1 MPTTDRQSRTTLH
14 KRTALKTALFYAV
27 IACLWIYFSDRLLA
41 LFISDPNQLTHAQTL
56 KGALYVVVT
65 AGLLYLYLSLCLKS
79 LRKQEE
85 GLAEQQAL
93 VQQDVAHRFRQL
105 NTLFNA
111 INAVVYV
118 ADLET
123 HDLLYVNQYTVEH
136 FGPEWRGKKC
146 FQYLQSDL
154 DEPCAFCTN
163 PQLVTGGEAGDT
175 VTWEFQNLRNNRWYE
190 CFDKAIRWTNG
201 RLARLEIAL
210 DVTERKE
217 VENIKDEILS
227 SISHEMRTPLT
238 AITGFTELL
247 LNEPEIAREHRQHVE
262 IIYREAEKLTDLV
275 NRFLDVRRLKSDRSR
290 INYETLLVRDLLESI
305 PGKARDCNKKHEIL
319 IDCQPDVMVYGNRKE
334 LTQVV
339 IQLVDNACRYSPD
352 GGEVSIRA
360 TRSAE
365 EVMISVSDQGMGIPQ
380 HELGSIF
387 EPFYRLD
394 TGNSRSTRG
403 VGLGLCVA
411 REIVSLHG
419 GKLTVASVP
428 GQGSTFTLSFPPPA
442 EEPLQSVASRSGVSQ
457 T

>member
-1 MPTTDRQSRTTLH
+1 MALH
-14 KRTALKTALFYAV
+14 KRTAIKTALFYAV
-27 IACLWIYFSDRLLA
+27 IACLWIYCSDMLLA
-41 LFISDPNQLTHAQTL
+41 LFIRDPGQLTHAQTL
-56 KGALYVVVT
+56 KGALFVFVT
-65 AGLLYLYLSLCLKS
+65 AGLLYLYLSFCLRS
-79 LRKQEE
+79 VRKQEE
-85 GLAEQQAL
+85 DLAAQQAL
-93 VQQDVAHRFRQL
+93 AQQDVEDRFRQL

-123 HDLLYVNQYTVEH
+123 HDLLYVNHYTVEH

-163 PQLVTGGEAGDT
+163 PQLVSNGEAGET
-175 VTWEFQNLRNNRWYE
+175 VTWEFQNLRNKRWYE

-217 VENIKDEILS
+217 IETIKDEILS

-238 AITGFTELL
+238 AISGFTELL
-247 LNEPEIAREHRQHVE
+247 LNEPGMSREHHRHVE
-262 IIYREAEKLTDLV
+262 IIDRESEKLTDLV

-290 INYETLLVRDLLESI
+290 INYETLLVRDLVKDVLD
-305 PGKARDCNKKHEIL
+305 KTRDCNKEHEIL
-319 IDCQPDVMVYGNRKE
+319 IDCQEDVMVYGNRKE

-339 IQLVDNACRYSPD
+339 TQLVDNACRYSPD
-352 GGEVSIRA
+352 GGEISIRA

-365 EVMISVSDQGMGIPQ
+365 GVILSVTDLGIGIPQ
-380 HELGSIF
+380 HELSSIF
-387 EPFYRLD
+387 APFYRLD

-403 VGLGLCVA
+403 VGLGLCIA
-411 REIVSLHG
+411 REIASLHG
-419 GKLTVASVP
+419 GEITVSSVP
-428 GQGSTFTLSFPPPA
+428 GQGSTFTLSLPLPV
-442 EEPLQSVASRSGVSQ
+442 EEPPQSVAGYSGVSQ
-457 T
+457 R